1 MIIND
6 RCSMPPDTYPVV
18 GVSWEDNSDLVKLFL
33 IGVFAL
39 LSLLVTIYAIL
50 DGGAVMQE
58 RYYLIPHLYI
68 LPIILVA
75 LWYPQRGTQVIL
87 LLIASIVALTGFFY
101 FFRHTIDPVFSLLN
115 AGIDLWIVLA
125 LAMKVRIRLPTAE
138 RKSTIAGKEDLG
150 GYVEALKLNDE
161 GVRIEAVRALGSS
174 GDPAVLEPLVGM
186 LQDESRAVREEVA
199 RSLGKIPIPG
209 AVPPLIQLLKDDH
222 RVIRETAVQAL
233 GTKGPDVVPE
243 LLERLNDPDWHVR
256 MGVAIALRIIG
267 DPRAIDPL
275 ILRFQDENRFVR
287 REAVKS
293 VGRLGDTRAQEALMY
308 LLQDEDQTVRLR
320 AEVALMKIHGRQFQD
335 EDIDKLVDL

>member
-1 MIIND
+1 
-6 RCSMPPDTYPVV
+6 MPPDTYPIV
-18 GVSWEDNSDLVKLFL
+18 GIPWERDSDPVKLFL

-68 LPIILVA
+68 LPIVLVA
-75 LWYPQRGTQVIL
+75 LWYPHRGTQVIL
-87 LLIASIVALTGFFY
+87 LLIVSIVALTGFFY
-101 FFRHTIDPVFSLLN
+101 FYRHTIDPIFSLLN

-125 LAMKVRIRLPTAE
+125 LAMKVKIRLPTGE

-174 GDPAVLEPLVGM
+174 GTSDILEPLVGM
-186 LQDESRAVREEVA
+186 LLDESRAVREEVA
-199 RSLGKIPIPG
+199 RSLGKIPGPDAI
-209 AVPPLIQLLKDDH
+209 PPLIQLLKDEH
-222 RVIRETAVQAL
+222 RVVRGAAVQAL
-233 GTKGPDVVPE
+233 GSRGSEVVPD
-243 LLERLNDPDWHVR
+243 LLISLNDPDWHVR

-275 ILRFQDENRFVR
+275 ILRLQDENRFVR

-293 VGRLGDTRAQEALMY
+293 VGRLGDIRAQEALMY

-320 AEVALMKIHGRQFQD
+320 AEVALMKIHGRQFQN